1 MYMHVQTCTHIVGT
15 PITYHIS
22 YQYYIHKYTQK
33 HTIPHMIHIY
43 STAGVYT
50 SIIYTCI
57 CTLIPYTCHVSY
69 QIHTCIHMN
78 TINTPNTHFTHA
90 CHIHHTRHYPPIHT
104 THMHTPT
111 TTQHIL

>member
-1 MYMHVQTCTHIVGT
+1 
-15 PITYHIS
+15 
-22 YQYYIHKYTQK
+22 
-33 HTIPHMIHIY
+33 MIHIY